1 MNSHIVEKTMHSIK
15 NIDRL
20 TDLAAIDVYNTTHDT
35 INKYEIMKEHATEE
49 YTNESFYQESVLAG
63 VLIGAGI
70 LGVAVSAF
78 FIIKKI
84 IDSKSQ
90 VTTKNSDGSTS
101 VAVDLSD
108 PKSTEKFITKL
119 KERASKLNADT
130 KVTTSQSINP
140 EAAEKEIAILEEV
153 VQKFQEIIDNKDDTA
168 KIKSILSGLKT
179 DTDFNQLT
187 NQAFVS
193 GNKEITLGNYVEEL
207 GIGEMV
213 NFSKKINELKTK
225 CDKAEKTIN
234 GMKANKE
241 TDSSTE
247 GITDAEIKSLKD
259 FSTLVAKALDSML
272 NKSNAMCSSANTI
285 LDQAEE
291 DAKKPKEEAKPETSE
306 AKKKDESAEN
316 SADTGAAENKNKTDE
331 SKPEVQPTADTK
343 AGAGGNDNT
352 GKQSSTLENVM
363 GPGGQT
369 EQTKQ
374 ASEAKE
380 AAEALNKNVLY
391 LNQKGDTQ
399 KDATGKQV
407 IPAAAEAR
415 ANEKTLEDVINMLKS
430 GKSEEE
436 IRDQLTL
443 NNYKADQIDAFLT
456 EAKNKITNE
465 RKSELLNQ
473 TLGGT
478 KPKVLEGEVLPS
490 DTEAKPFKFPKAED
504 NTFNNNRREQGI
516 DKVVEN
522 IRRLVPADS
531 EEGSWDKIVPTL
543 KTYGFTDKEINDYAV
558 RNNII
563 PSESQDT
570 LAPTPTEPPATEES
584 DYPADAELNNRP
596 ELKKELIDAMAGY
609 MKRYPD
615 LSDDEVFRVGKMN
628 TLKISPEMAKE
639 LKTSARELANKGSSE
654 NVPTETEESETKN
667 PSEPET
673 KPEDQ
678 VKTEPENPSVP
689 TDQNTSE
696 NAQETTPETSIEE
709 PETKSEGE
717 DKNSPAD
724 EETEN
729 SGEKK
734 WTVSKIIE
742 LAKSKSDNA
751 FELLSAIKNDDIE
764 NDVVP
769 KKTFETGLMDAAAV
783 MALPMDYKTRLLTT
797 FESNNSL
804 LGTIKSII
812 NEIKN
817 GDRSAVNKLKN
828 INVNDELTTGNDVS
842 DFITSIIPRVTSAFN
857 SIIAKYNTP
866 EMKEKRAQDI
876 SNIEQNVATFFNFIK
891 EACAGLFN
899 KDKALAKVNELEAVV
914 EGKMHHLD
922 PNYSGKREGLPNYG
936 SNGKSVNIGGHTPTE
951 QTSGLIGKVPE
962 NEINRQQRQL
972 ESLSNNKIQAPAQF
986 NPSAPADWNDH
997 MEALGKAG
1005 IPNKQVPEPKTAPT
1019 PLNPSAPQ
1027 EWNDNMNALKSAGAE
1042 NISQKTEVPP
1052 ISPIDTNADI
1062 EKAKAEKAQLDALQQ
1077 HRQEQLA
1084 QLKAERAQ
1092 REQQVKNAYAQ
1103 DAQAR
1108 QNAINEEL
1116 AKQSQENEQKKA
1128 QAGELTKAN
1137 EEANI
1142 TEAIRQ
1148 AEEEKKALEEGKN
1161 LSVSPQSTEG
1171 LDNAAKAVAM
1181 QDFIKNFKDPA
1192 WREAHPGIVTWQDL
1206 YNSDGYKNE
1215 AIMKVEAERIKNE
1228 KLAANRAGIQFI
1240 KEQNYEAIVPSL
1252 NKALE
1257 TTSDAK
1263 TITSYLDGL
1272 KTAYAKILMQ
1282 YQQNPGN
1289 ARKIIEDYSKNGAA
1303 PYEFY
1308 TVPYNELNQTQLI
1321 DWQQRLF
1328 GAKVELDK
1336 DRRRNRKEI
1345 KRIDKIIDKL
1355 IEMDELLKTS
1365 VHNVIATAT
1374 KNPMRALEAAL
1385 VMFQEGD
1392 EEIVA
1397 GLTAIENFISKA
1409 DEVKAS
1415 EEEADKTPENPAEE
1429 PSDEEVSQNI
1439 LSILKS

>member
-108 PKSTEKFITKL
+108 PKSTEKFIAKL

-259 FSTLVAKALDSML
+259 FSTIVAKALDSML
-272 NKSNAMCSSANTI
+272 NKSNAICSSANTI
-285 LDQAEE
+285 LNQAEE

-742 LAKSKSDNA
+742 LAKSKSNNA
-751 FELLSAIKNDDIE
+751 FELLSAINNDDIE

-804 LGTIKSII
+804 LGTVKSII

-842 DFITSIIPRVTSAFN
+842 DYITSILPRVKSTFDSLV
-857 SIIAKYNTP
+857 SKY
-866 EMKEKRAQDI
+866 KLEKSKGASQI
-876 SNIEQNVATFFNFIK
+876 ETLVSNIEQNVVTFFNFIK
-891 EACAGLFN
+891 DACKGLVN
-899 KDKALAKVNELEAVV
+899 KDKALNKVNDMESLIGQLL
-914 EGKMHHLD
+914 GKLD
-922 PNYSGKREGLPNYG
+922 PNFSYGDAYSQNEFGNNTKN
-936 SNGKSVNIGGHTPTE
+936 TPD
-951 QTSGLIGKVPE
+951 PFA
-962 NEINRQQRQL
+962 RQRRQGT
-972 ESLSNNKIQAPAQF
+972 A
-986 NPSAPADWNDH
+986 
-997 MEALGKAG
+997 
-1005 IPNKQVPEPKTAPT
+1005 TAPT
-1019 PLNPSAPQ
+1019 PLTPSAPQ

-1062 EKAKAEKAQLDALQQ
+1062 EKAKAEKAQMDALQQ
-1077 HRQEQLA
+1077 HRQEQLDR
-1084 QLKAERAQ
+1084 LKAERAQ
-1092 REQQVKNAYAQ
+1092 REQQVRDAYAQ

-1116 AKQSQENEQKKA
+1116 AKQSQEDEQKKA

-1142 TEAIRQ
+1142 AEAIRQ

-1215 AIMKVEAERIKNE
+1215 AIMKIEADRIKNE
-1228 KLAANRAGIQFI
+1228 KLAENRAGIQFI

-1252 NKALE
+1252 NEALE

-1263 TITSYLDGL
+1263 TIERYLDGL
-1272 KTAYAKILMQ
+1272 KTAYAKILTQ

-1303 PYEFY
+1303 PYAFY

-1328 GAKVELDK
+1328 SAKVELDK

>member
-63 VLIGAGI
+63 VLIGAGV

-84 IDSKSQ
+84 IDSKSK
-90 VTTKNSDGSTS
+90 VTTKNSNGSTS

-108 PKSTEKFITKL
+108 PKSTEKFIAKL
-119 KERASKLNADT
+119 KERASKLKADT
-130 KVTTSQSINP
+130 KVTTSQSIDP
-140 EAAEKEIAILEEV
+140 KAAEEEINLLEV
-153 VQKFQEIIDNKDDTA
+153 VVESFQNIIDSKDDTA
-168 KIKSILSGLKT
+168 KIKEILKGLKT
-179 DTDFNQLT
+179 DTNFDELT
-187 NQAFVS
+187 NKAFVS
-193 GNKEITLGNYVEEL
+193 GDKEITLGNYIEEL

-234 GMKANKE
+234 GMKANNE
-241 TDSSTE
+241 NNSSTE
-247 GITDAEIKSLKD
+247 GITDVEIKTLKD
-259 FSTLVAKALDSML
+259 FSTKVAKALDSML
-272 NKSNAMCSSANTI
+272 NKSNAICSSANTI

-306 AKKKDESAEN
+306 AEKKDKSTEKP
-316 SADTGAAENKNKTDE
+316 ADTGAAENKTEVATGENKTGE
-331 SKPEVQPTADTK
+331 QSAVDTGS
-343 AGAGGNDNT
+343 GAGGNDNT
-352 GKQSSTLENVM
+352 GKKSSTLENVM
-363 GPGGQT
+363 GSDGQT
-369 EQTKQ
+369 EAVKQ
-374 ASEAKE
+374 ASEARKAAE
-380 AAEALNKNVLY
+380 AAEAQNQNVLY
-391 LNQKGDTQ
+391 LNPNGNAQ
-399 KDATGKQV
+399 DATGKQI
-407 IPAAAEAR
+407 IPAAAEAK
-415 ANEKTLEDVINMLKS
+415 ANEKTLEDVTNMLKG

-436 IRDQLTL
+436 IKGQLTL

-456 EAKNKITNE
+456 EAKNKIANE

-478 KPKVLEGEVLPS
+478 KPKVLEGEVLPP

-504 NTFNNNRREQGI
+504 NTFNNNRQKQGI

-531 EEGSWDKIVPTL
+531 KEGSWDKIVPTL
-543 KTYGFTDKEINDYAV
+543 KTYGFTDDEINDYAA
-558 RNNII
+558 RNNMI
-563 PSESQDT
+563 PSESQGT
-570 LAPTPTEPPATEES
+570 PAPTPTETTE
-584 DYPADAELNNRP
+584 P
-596 ELKKELIDAMAGY
+596 
-609 MKRYPD
+609 
-615 LSDDEVFRVGKMN
+615 
-628 TLKISPEMAKE
+628 
-639 LKTSARELANKGSSE
+639 
-654 NVPTETEESETKN
+654 
-667 PSEPET
+667 
-673 KPEDQ
+673 
-678 VKTEPENPSVP
+678 KTEPSTPA
-689 TDQNTSE
+689 DQNAGE
-696 NAQETTPETSIEE
+696 NAQETTPENS
-709 PETKSEGE
+709 ETKPEGE
-717 DKNSPAD
+717 NSPAAEGSENTTEDTNGIPYNVLSAEYLQSLLNMPEQSAIEAIKKIKD
-724 EETEN
+724 EDIEKMAIGIPKNIFVQLFEN
-729 SGEKK
+729 AASALA
-734 WTVSKIIE
+734 TVSPTTY
-742 LAKSKSDNA
+742 LQQLTDMLNNNA
-751 FELLSAIKNDDIE
+751 
-764 NDVVP
+764 
-769 KKTFETGLMDAAAV
+769 
-783 MALPMDYKTRLLTT
+783 
-797 FESNNSL
+797 
-804 LGTIKSII
+804 
-812 NEIKN
+812 
-817 GDRSAVNKLKN
+817 AVNKIKALLYQIKQGDRTAFPKLKTTN
-828 INVNDELTTGNDVS
+828 FKELAELTDGRDVS
-842 DFITSIIPRVTSAFN
+842 DYITSILPRVKSAFDSLVN
-857 SIIAKYNTP
+857 KYKP
-866 EMKEKRAQDI
+866 EMLKGVSQIETRVL
-876 SNIEQNVATFFNFIK
+876 NIEQNVVTFFNFIK
-891 EACAGLFN
+891 DACKGLVN
-899 KDKALAKVNELEAVV
+899 KDKALDKVNDMESLIGQLL
-914 EGKMHHLD
+914 GKLD
-922 PNYSGKREGLPNYG
+922 PNFSYGDAYSRNEFGNNTEN
-936 SNGKSVNIGGHTPTE
+936 TPD
-951 QTSGLIGKVPE
+951 PFP
-962 NEINRQQRQL
+962 RQRRQGT
-972 ESLSNNKIQAPAQF
+972 
-986 NPSAPADWNDH
+986 
-997 MEALGKAG
+997 M
-1005 IPNKQVPEPKTAPT
+1005 TAPT

-1062 EKAKAEKAQLDALQQ
+1062 AKAKAEKAQLDALQQ

-1092 REQQVKNAYAQ
+1092 REQQVRNAYAQ

-1108 QNAINEEL
+1108 QNAVNEEL
-1116 AKQSQENEQKKA
+1116 AKQSQEDEQKKA
-1128 QAGELTKAN
+1128 QAEELTKAN
-1137 EEANI
+1137 EDANVA
-1142 TEAIRQ
+1142 EAIRQ

-1171 LDNAAKAVAM
+1171 LDNAAKMVAM

-1192 WREAHPGIVTWQDL
+1192 WREAHPGVVTWQDL

-1215 AIMKVEAERIKNE
+1215 AIMKVEADRIKNE
-1228 KLAANRAGIQFI
+1228 KLADNRAGIQFI

-1252 NKALE
+1252 NKVLD
-1257 TTSDAK
+1257 TTPDFK
-1263 TITSYLDGL
+1263 TIGRYLDGL

-1336 DRRRNRKEI
+1336 DRRRNRKKI
-1345 KRIDKIIDKL
+1345 KAVDKIIDKL
-1355 IEMDELLKTS
+1355 IELDELLKTS
-1365 VHNVIATAT
+1365 VHNVIAAAT

-1392 EEIVA
+1392 EEIIA
-1397 GLTAIENFISKA
+1397 GLTAIENFINKA

-1429 PSDEEVSQNI
+1429 PSDEEVSQSI

>member
-63 VLIGAGI
+63 VLIGAGV

-84 IDSKSQ
+84 IDSKAAGDSS
-90 VTTKNSDGSTS
+90 VKSSDGKP
-101 VAVDLSD
+101 VAANVDLRD
-108 PKSTEKFITKL
+108 PKS
-119 KERASKLNADT
+119 
-130 KVTTSQSINP
+130 
-140 EAAEKEIAILEEV
+140 AEKYKSAVDARIGSLSDSTQIKISKKVNTEAFNAVSKQIGDIVTSLES
-153 VQKFQEIIDNKDDTA
+153 IIDNKSDADAISKVINEMKLDAIDLGKVVENADETA
-168 KIKSILSGLKT
+168 TKANFIDAIGLDNMISLAKLVK
-179 DTDFNQLT
+179 DLED
-187 NQAFVS
+187 
-193 GNKEITLGNYVEEL
+193 
-207 GIGEMV
+207 
-213 NFSKKINELKTK
+213 KINGV
-225 CDKAEKTIN
+225 EKTVN
-234 GMKANKE
+234 QKGANKKDGENTIEVSDDVMKKLKNDTKVNQNIIDALLTSARSFME
-241 TDSSTE
+241 T
-247 GITDAEIKSLKD
+247 TDASVVD
-259 FSTLVAKALDSML
+259 AAK
-272 NKSNAMCSSANTI
+272 T
-285 LDQAEE
+285 
-291 DAKKPKEEAKPETSE
+291 ETE
-306 AKKKDESAEN
+306 AKKKDEEDKSAEN
-316 SADTGAAENKNKTDE
+316 PAGTGAAENAEKATAENKEAEQSAT
-331 SKPEVQPTADTK
+331 DTK
-343 AGAGGNDNT
+343 V
-352 GKQSSTLENVM
+352 KSSTSETAT

-369 EQTKQ
+369 EQVQQ
-374 ASEAKE
+374 ASEAKK
-380 AAEALNKNVLY
+380 AAEVQNKNVLY
-391 LNQKGDTQ
+391 LNQKGNAQ
-399 KDATGKQV
+399 DAAGNGNPV
-407 IPAAAEAR
+407 IPAAAENK
-415 ANEKTLEDVINMLKS
+415 ANEKTLEDVVNMLKG

-436 IRDQLTL
+436 IRAQLTQ
-443 NNYKADQIDAFLT
+443 NNYSTDKIDAFLT
-456 EAKNKITNE
+456 EAKNRIVNE

-490 DTEAKPFKFPKAED
+490 DTEAKPFKFPKVGD
-504 NTFNNNRREQGI
+504 NTFNNNRQEQGI

-522 IRRLVPADS
+522 IRQLVGPEA
-531 EEGSWDKIVPTL
+531 GSWEKIVPTL

-558 RNNII
+558 KHNMI
-563 PSESQDT
+563 PSESQG
-570 LAPTPTEPPATEES
+570 APTPTPESTEEPKTEES
-584 DYPADAELNNRP
+584 KAEEQP
-596 ELKKELIDAMAGY
+596 KQ
-609 MKRYPD
+609 
-615 LSDDEVFRVGKMN
+615 
-628 TLKISPEMAKE
+628 ISPEYQQINDEMIKDL
-639 LKTSARELANKGSSE
+639 LKTNPFVSDSE
-654 NVPTETEESETKN
+654 EPKPKN
-667 PSEPET
+667 PSEPEK

-678 VKTEPENPSVP
+678 VKTEPENPSTP
-689 TDQNTSE
+689 TDQNTDE
-696 NAQETTPETSIEE
+696 NAQETTPETSTEE
-709 PETKSEGE
+709 PETQSEGE
-717 DKNSPAD
+717 DKNPPAA

-742 LAKSKSDNA
+742 MAKSGANNA
-751 FELLSAIKNDDIE
+751 FELLSAINNDDIE

-804 LGTIKSII
+804 LGTVKSII

-842 DFITSIIPRVTSAFN
+842 DYITSILPRVKSAFN

-876 SNIEQNVATFFNFIK
+876 SNIEQNVSAFFNKIK

-914 EGKMHHLD
+914 EGQIHHLD
-922 PNYSGKREGLPNYG
+922 PKWKIEDLPKYG
-936 SNGKSVNIGGHTPTE
+936 SNGKSVNIGGHTPTG
-951 QTSGLIGKVPE
+951 QASGLSGNVPE

-972 ESLSNNKIQAPAQF
+972 ESLANNKIQAPTQF
-986 NPSAPADWNDH
+986 NPSAPVDWNDR
-997 MEALGKAG
+997 MEALGKSG
-1005 IPNKQVPEPKTAPT
+1005 IPSKQMPEPKTAPT
-1019 PLNPSAPQ
+1019 PLNPTAPQ

-1062 EKAKAEKAQLDALQQ
+1062 EKAKAEKAQMDALQQ

-1084 QLKAERAQ
+1084 QLKAERDQ
-1092 REQQVKNAYAQ
+1092 REQQVRNAYAQ

-1116 AKQSQENEQKKA
+1116 AKQSQEDEQKKA

-1137 EEANI
+1137 DEANVA
-1142 TEAIRQ
+1142 EAIRQ

-1181 QDFIKNFKDPA
+1181 QDFIQNFKDPA
-1192 WREAHPGIVTWQDL
+1192 WREAHPGIVTWQEL

-1215 AIMKVEAERIKNE
+1215 AIMKVEADRIKNE
-1228 KLAANRAGIQFI
+1228 KLAENRAGIQFI

-1263 TITSYLDGL
+1263 TIERYLDGL
-1272 KTAYAKILMQ
+1272 KTAYAKILTQ

-1289 ARKIIEDYSKNGAA
+1289 ARKIIEDYSKSGAA

-1308 TVPYNELNQTQLI
+1308 AVPYNELNQTQLI

-1328 GAKVELDK
+1328 NEKVELDK
-1336 DRRRNRKEI
+1336 DRRRNRKKI
-1345 KRIDKIIDKL
+1345 KVVDKIIDKL
-1355 IEMDELLKTS
+1355 IELDELLKTS

-1374 KNPMRALEAAL
+1374 RNPMRALEAAL

-1392 EEIVA
+1392 EEIIA

-1429 PSDEEVSQNI
+1429 PSDEEVSQSI